1 MYQHKSLNHQ
11 IMDFPLPFCVNIK
24 VKGISNYSTYFE
36 GKSKLIKEKKN
47 LIVKYLNLS
56 LENLNLI
63 YLYFSSPALNLT
75 SKGHG

>member
-1 MYQHKSLNHQ
+1 
-11 IMDFPLPFCVNIK
+11 MDFPLPFCVNIE
-24 VKGISNYSTYFE
+24 VKGISNYSAYFE
-36 GKSKLIKEKKN
+36 GKSKLVKEKKN

-63 YLYFSSPALNLT
+63 YLYFSSPVLNLK